1 MTFQELLNSR
11 AFFNIF
17 LKNDTFFNSLKEKF
31 PEILADLTSSRS
43 NPNCGCTNRVKDH
56 LNSKLIND
64 PDYFNNLMN
73 IDEIKN
79 LTLQAPNYRV
89 PNNPIENH
97 VQMMQQNMFRNSGG
111 FGRIFEIGK
120 TEEDWKTLA
129 KKLNEE
135 KVFFKSFSIIEK
147 PDKLVVY
154 FI

>member
-1 MTFQELLNSR
+1 
-11 AFFNIF
+11 
-17 LKNDTFFNSLKEKF
+17 
-31 PEILADLTSSRS
+31 
-43 NPNCGCTNRVKDH
+43 
-56 LNSKLIND
+56 
-64 PDYFNNLMN
+64 MN

-97 VQMMQQNMFRNSGG
+97 VQMMQQNMFRNSGS

-120 TEEDWKTLA
+120 TEEDWKNLA

-135 KVFFKSFSIIEK
+135 KIFFKSFSIIEK

>member
-1 MTFQELLNSR
+1 
-11 AFFNIF
+11 
-17 LKNDTFFNSLKEKF
+17 
-31 PEILADLTSSRS
+31 
-43 NPNCGCTNRVKDH
+43 
-56 LNSKLIND
+56 
-64 PDYFNNLMN
+64 MN

-79 LTLQAPNYRV
+79 LTVQTPNYRV
-89 PNNPIENH
+89 PNNPMESH

-120 TEEDWKTLA
+120 TEEDWKNLA

-135 KVFFKSFSIIEK
+135 KIFFKSFSIIEK